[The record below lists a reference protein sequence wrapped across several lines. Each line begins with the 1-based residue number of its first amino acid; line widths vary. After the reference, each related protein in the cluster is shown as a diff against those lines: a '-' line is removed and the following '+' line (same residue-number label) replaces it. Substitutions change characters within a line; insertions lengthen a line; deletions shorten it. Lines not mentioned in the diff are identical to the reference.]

1 MLPTIQVGQKRSASD
16 VFPDENSRT
25 CAVIKREISRCQ
37 VVVKQPDMD
46 RPFPTEDVRPS
57 KSCG

>member
-1 MLPTIQVGQKRSASD
+1 MFSTIQVGQKRSASD

-25 CAVIKREISRCQ
+25 CAVIKRESIRCQ
-37 VVVKQPDMD
+37 VVVKLPVFD